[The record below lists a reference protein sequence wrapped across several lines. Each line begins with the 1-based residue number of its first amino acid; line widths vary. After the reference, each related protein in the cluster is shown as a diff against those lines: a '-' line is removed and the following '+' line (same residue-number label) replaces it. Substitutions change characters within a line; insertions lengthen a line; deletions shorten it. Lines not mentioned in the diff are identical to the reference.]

1 MKRYYSSLLLI
12 AFLLFSC
19 SNEKKHDQLQKLPE
33 LHERSTVISFTAT
46 DDVLVYGDLVVS
58 DKSQPTIIL
67 FHQGGSNARGEYL
80 PIVPKLVEKGYNILA
95 VDQRQ
100 GGQTYGS
107 YNRTVAELNESYSY
121 CDTYRDLKSALDYV
135 INKGFSEEIFVWGSS
150 YSGSLAVK
158 LASENPDKISGVL
171 AFSPAS
177 GGPMAD
183 CKADLYLDDLSVP
196 LVVFRPTEELKIESA
211 KAQFGLLQEKGFQVY
226 EAEIG
231 VHGSSMLAEERAG
244 GNVDTNWEAV
254 FSFIE
259 ETRSY

>member
-1 MKRYYSSLLLI
+1 MRHSYYS
-12 AFLLFSC
+12 LLFIFFLVLSC
-19 SNEKKHDQLQKLPE
+19 KTNKEKDHTSKLPE
-33 LHERSTVISFTAT
+33 LHERSTVISFTT
-46 DDVLVYGDLVVS
+46 SDGILVYGDLIVS

-107 YNRTVAELNESYSY
+107 YNRTVAELQKSFSFCDAYS
-121 CDTYRDLKSALDYV
+121 DLQSALNY
-135 INKGFSEEIFVWGSS
+135 ILAEGFTEKVFLWGSS

-158 LASENPDKISGVL
+158 LASENPDEISGVL

-183 CKADLYLDDLSVP
+183 CKADLYLDDLNVP
-196 LVVFRPTEELKIESA
+196 LIVFRPTEELKIESA
-211 KAQFGLLQEKGFQVY
+211 KTQFGLLQEKGFQIY

-231 VHGSSMLAEERAG
+231 VHGSSMLVEERAG
-244 GNVDTNWEAV
+244 GNVDSNWEAV

-259 ETRSY
+259 ETTSY